1 MPERVKS
8 RSVHDLVVHQDAR
21 YTRNREYPK
30 GLNNVPCVVGC
41 ALRCTLHMKSLR
53 IEVNKKD
60 RKIAVFLSWC
70 SGRDL
75 NSHDLR
81 SLPPQDSVS
90 TNSTTR
96 AFILFLFLIAEYHYF
111 CFQLL
116 EQLVVAVVELVQ
128 QFEIN
133 RQMNLF
139 VRYHGES

>member
-1 MPERVKS
+1 MEQERLKRKAVTVKATAYILMVP
-8 RSVHDLVVHQDAR
+8 RA
-21 YTRNREYPK
+21 
-30 GLNNVPCVVGC
+30 GLEP
-41 ALRCTLHMKSLR
+41 AQ
-53 IEVNKKD
+53 E
-60 RKIAVFLSWC
+60 FP
-70 SGRDL
+70 
-75 NSHDLR
+75 
-81 SLPPQDSVS
+81 LPPQDSVS

-139 VRYHGES
+139 VRYRGEN

>member
-1 MPERVKS
+1 ML
-8 RSVHDLVVHQDAR
+8 DYA
-21 YTRNREYPK
+21 NGREYSEQTAYRFRY
-30 GLNNVPCVVGC
+30 
-41 ALRCTLHMKSLR
+41 AL
-53 IEVNKKD
+53 
-60 RKIAVFLSWC
+60 KI
-70 SGRDL
+70 
-75 NSHDLR
+75 
-81 SLPPQDSVS
+81 QY

-139 VRYHGES
+139 VRYRGENGYYLTLKQSQKSQLLRLRWYELRSYLRLQNQKNWTATSPRWKT

>member
-1 MPERVKS
+1 MMGESAINSCGTWIKQNPAISFAGLCLVK
-8 RSVHDLVVHQDAR
+8 
-21 YTRNREYPK
+21 
-30 GLNNVPCVVGC
+30 
-41 ALRCTLHMKSLR
+41 
-53 IEVNKKD
+53 
-60 RKIAVFLSWC
+60 WC

-75 NSHDLR
+75 NSHDLW

-96 AFILFLFLIAEYHYF
+96 AFILFLFLIAEYRYF

-139 VRYHGES
+139 VRYRGEN